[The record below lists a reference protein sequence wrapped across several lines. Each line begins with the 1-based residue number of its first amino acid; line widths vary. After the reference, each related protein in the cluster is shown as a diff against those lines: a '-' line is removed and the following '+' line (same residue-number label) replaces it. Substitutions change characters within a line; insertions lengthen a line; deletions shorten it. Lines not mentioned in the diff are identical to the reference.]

1 MGFVGNLLSSIFKPK
16 VADVPQ
22 VNTTA
27 RDLVAETSSQ
37 EAESPS
43 MGSDKKPKKKKGISS
58 LMVDKENTGSG
69 AGTGINL

>member
-1 MGFVGNLLSSIFKPK
+1 MGFIGNLLSSIFSPA
-16 VADVPQ
+16 VEDVPQ
-22 VNTTA
+22 VTTTA
-27 RDLVAETSSQ
+27 RDLVSETSSQ

-43 MGSDKKPKKKKGISS
+43 MGSDKKSKKKRGISS